1 MCGLPET
8 ILIYGFPT
16 VLNLNKL

>member
-8 ILIYGFPT
+8 IPIYGFPT
-16 VLNLNKL
+16 VPNLNKL